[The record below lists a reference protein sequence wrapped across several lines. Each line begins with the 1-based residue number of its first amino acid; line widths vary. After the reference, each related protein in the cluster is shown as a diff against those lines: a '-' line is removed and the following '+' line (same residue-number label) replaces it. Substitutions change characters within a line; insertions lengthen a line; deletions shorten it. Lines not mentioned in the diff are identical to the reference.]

1 MDQIIRQQGN
11 TVIIEN
17 KDTGEILATV
27 GVQFLSFE
35 FYKDTIQIVDSS
47 RVNDVYSIKLTDLY
61 DEALNNLNTQALAL
75 AVVTNF
81 YI

>member
-35 FYKDTIQIVDSS
+35 FYKDSYTNS
-47 RVNDVYSIKLTDLY
+47 R
-61 DEALNNLNTQALAL
+61 
-75 AVVTNF
+75 
-81 YI
+81 

>member
-27 GVQFLSFE
+27 GVQFFSFE

-47 RVNDVYSIKLTDLY
+47 KVNDVYSIKLTDLY

-75 AVVTNF
+75 AIVTNF